1 MAKKKLE
8 QEITEQAQPEQQTIG
23 TIKHDFK
30 KIAEIMFW
38 TPAKGETYEK
48 LFMRMGK
55 SMVDLPHPEIVD
67 IVHAGGLQ
75 QWAETLRVDSQ
86 KELYERLFN
95 AMRRTI
101 VDPAFQD
108 KKKMDEFPPLTNFYY
123 LAQTLDRRGKHH
135 SEAESISEVTWD
147 TILARKFL
155 DERVA
160 KMFGDEP
167 D

>member
-1 MAKKKLE
+1 MARKKLE
-8 QEITEQAQPEQQTIG
+8 QELIEQAQQAQPEQQEQRKNG
-23 TIKHDFK
+23 ALKHDFK

-48 LFMRMGK
+48 LFSRMGK
-55 SMVDLPHPEIVD
+55 SMFDLPHHEIVD

-95 AMRRTI
+95 AMRRTV

-108 KKKMDEFPPLTNFYY
+108 MKKMEEFPPLTNFYY
-123 LAQTLDRRGKHH
+123 LAQTLDRRGKQHT
-135 SEAESISEVTWD
+135 EAGELS
-147 TILARKFL
+147 
-155 DERVA
+155 
-160 KMFGDEP
+160 
-167 D
+167 

>member
-8 QEITEQAQPEQQTIG
+8 QKLTEQAQPEQHTNG

-38 TPAKGETYEK
+38 TPAKGESYNM

-55 SMVDLPHPEIVD
+55 STLDLPHPEIVD

-108 KKKMDEFPPLTNFYY
+108 KKKMDEFPPLTNFYSFTENTVS
-123 LAQTLDRRGKHH
+123 AHFFTVQKMIKWIR
-135 SEAESISEVTWD
+135 SNA
-147 TILARKFL
+147 TIVFL
-155 DERVA
+155 LGVLLL
-160 KMFGDEP
+160 
-167 D
+167 